1 THYYPWDKTPVR
13 SNKELIGKAIQ
24 RALDIGIHSIKFLFD
39 LENESKWIGTCKPKV
54 DVTAVI

>member
-1 THYYPWDKTPVR
+1 MPVR

-39 LENESKWIGTCKPKV
+39 LENESKWIGTRKPTV
-54 DVTAVI
+54 DMTAVI